1 MLEVRIL
8 STLARL
14 SIFSNLFIPLCEEIL
29 DIIEELVMNLNKGPG
44 LFEPDEPWKV
54 K

>member
-8 STLARL
+8 SALARL
-14 SIFSNLFIPLCEEIL
+14 SFFSNLFIPLCEEIL
-29 DIIEELVMNLNKGPG
+29 DIIEELVMNFNKGPG
-44 LFEPDEPWKV
+44 LLEPDEPWKV